1 MEGDNVRTGT
11 EEGDGGSPQ
20 AQPRPGL
27 SRIEVQAPAVDTPL
41 IRMVAEALRAGDARS
56 DRLRTTIRSVLGPA
70 GEGNALELFRSD
82 LPDAA
87 FRGVRRATGV
97 RLAETEL

>member
-1 MEGDNVRTGT
+1 MSG
-11 EEGDGGSPQ
+11 P
-20 AQPRPGL
+20 AQKKATADHRKRSRARGL

-41 IRMVAEALRAGDARS
+41 IRMIAEALRAGDARS

-87 FRGVRRATGV
+87 FEGVFDAPRVSGWR
-97 RLAETEL
+97 ETEL